1 MTKLSNK
8 NLKVITKKNL
18 EEACLLD
25 KMLDEK
31 IKELKALQEDNRN
44 NIKTFLGDKE
54 EEHTKL
60 FTLTYKV
67 VEKQIADPDK
77 MKKAGI
83 FDEFSKPSISRPLRI
98 L

>member
-1 MTKLSNK
+1 MAKLSNK
-8 NLKVITKKNL
+8 NLKIITKKNL

-25 KMLDEK
+25 RMIEEK

-44 NIKTFLGDKE
+44 NIKDFLGDKE

-67 VEKQIADPDK
+67 VSKQIADADK
-77 MKKAGI
+77 MRKAGI
-83 FDEFSKPSISRPLRI
+83 FNDFSKTSISRPLRI